1 MAWRRFAPPTPKSR
15 AIQPQRMTDCASCAC
30 GAGSALGPK
39 FPDELPSALE
49 LELLRSRRPR
59 ARSCRCLHL
68 QQDLLTIKQVAAGG
82 REQPGGR
89 SLRGAG
95 LADAP
100 PELFFLCLF
109 SMPRRTGFQAAHV
122 GTPPSCPE
130 LAVVGSK
137 LQVLPAHC
145 RRHNQLLQALA
156 LGGSERKVPV
166 AAGEGRT
173 VGGSALTSAPSL
185 TVGSRRRGL
194 RAAMCDES
202 RSCAREEAQK
212 PMLLNPTWPSTVC
225 KRHAVLLAR
234 RLLTTALCTLMPAP
248 APQRRAQKA
257 RAHAPGRTWPGVP
270 AVVGHN

>member
-1 MAWRRFAPPTPKSR
+1 
-15 AIQPQRMTDCASCAC
+15 
-30 GAGSALGPK
+30 
-39 FPDELPSALE
+39 
-49 LELLRSRRPR
+49 
-59 ARSCRCLHL
+59 
-68 QQDLLTIKQVAAGG
+68 
-82 REQPGGR
+82 
-89 SLRGAG
+89 
-95 LADAP
+95 
-100 PELFFLCLF
+100 
-109 SMPRRTGFQAAHV
+109 MPRRSCFSCVCFRCPAGPGSRHPTWAPRHA
-122 GTPPSCPE
+122 CPE

-145 RRHNQLLQALA
+145 RRRNQLLQALA

-257 RAHAPGRTWPGVP
+257 RAHAPQNCQLWLDTTDNHKCCSPLVQNNVSRSGPFATRGTARSRGRSAMLCRALSHSQPLIRQMLGAPVARAKRKGQRCA
-270 AVVGHN
+270 AVATADNAHGSSSR